1 MTDVTATTNAPAT
14 LVARSVDIDGEGN
27 FTKGCSFSPDGLCV
41 LTSTAWDNVLRL
53 YNTPYAATTTAP
65 PSPLPKRD
73 PSSNGGDD
81 ASERGDGP
89 SPPTTPPTPIV
100 EPWRTA
106 LSARCGDA
114 VRSYD
119 WYPRMDSSDPSTCA
133 FVAACR
139 DQPIHLIDAYTSR
152 IRATYSPHNGL
163 DEMES
168 PSVVAFSPDGERIFA
183 SGFKSERT
191 VHVFRTSFPGSRNAD
206 VWRLGKTRRSKDGQ
220 KGIVSAIAFPPL
232 GDGGCRNVFAL
243 GTYSPGSIY
252 LYDDRAS
259 HGLDDPVGAIL
270 TGGLCVV
277 GHGRS
282 FARKKRRFAEVSAP
296 EDAGPSVEGE
306 GGGGVGGGADDIFS
320 QAKANW
326 YRSRTR
332 TGVSQLRFSPGD
344 GRVLYG
350 ASRRSDAVL
359 AWDVRALSSDPD
371 AASHP
376 IAGMRA
382 YPRDASDTN
391 QRLEFDLD
399 GSGSRLFA
407 SGRDGTVRIYDAK
420 RGERLGTIGG
430 LDDAANGV
438 SYAPSADGKGLL
450 AVATGA
456 RRFAENYDDEEGARP
471 SDADGRNAVPPGS
484 LELYKL

>member
-1 MTDVTATTNAPAT
+1 MTDVATTKAPA

-27 FTKGCSFSPDGLCV
+27 FTRGCSFSPDGLCV
-41 LTSTAWDNVLRL
+41 LTSTASDNELRL
-53 YNTPYAATTTAP
+53 YNTPTVMTP
-65 PSPLPKRD
+65 PKGD
-73 PSSNGGDD
+73 PSANRDD
-81 ASERGDGP
+81 GSEQSDGP
-89 SPPTTPPTPIV
+89 SPPTTTPI

-139 DQPIHLIDAYTSR
+139 DQPIHLIDAYTSQ

-163 DEMES
+163 DEMEP

-183 SGFKSERT
+183 SGFKSDRT

-220 KGIVSAIAFPPL
+220 KGVVSAIAFPPY
-232 GDGGCRNVFAL
+232 GGGCRNVFAV

-252 LYDDRAS
+252 LYDDRMS
-259 HGLDDPVGAIL
+259 HGLDDPVGVIL

-277 GHGRS
+277 GHGKA
-282 FARKKRRFAEVSAP
+282 FARKKRRFAEVSAS
-296 EDAGPSVEGE
+296 DADPSIERE
-306 GGGGVGGGADDIFS
+306 GGLNGIFS
-320 QAKANW
+320 AAKANW

-332 TGVSQLRFSPGD
+332 TGVCQLRFSPGD
-344 GRVLYG
+344 GHFLYS

-376 IAGMRA
+376 IMGVRA
-382 YPRDASDTN
+382 YPRECDTN

-399 GSGSRLFA
+399 EFGSRLFA
-407 SGRDGTVRIYDAK
+407 AGRDGSVRIYDAK
-420 RGERLGTIGG
+420 RGERLGTIDG

-438 SYAPSADGKGLL
+438 SYAPSADGEGLL
-450 AVATGA
+450 AVSTGA
-456 RRFAENYDDEEGARP
+456 RRFAENYDDDEGARP